1 MLLLFVRR
9 VTKRICPFGRLYK
22 SWLHGLV
29 LVFVW
34 QLLEGYTTSFELP
47 FLSQS
52 HKLGVSRALDY
63 KDFVMSWVDFVEDW
77 WYNPEGAFS
86 HLPHWKPSRMTNG
99 RWFCS

>member
-9 VTKRICPFGRLYK
+9 VTKRICPFGRLCK

-63 KDFVMSWVDFVEDW
+63 KNFVMSGVDFVEDW
-77 WYNPEGAFS
+77 SITQRVPFFIS
-86 HLPHWKPSRMTNG
+86 HHWKPFRMTNG